1 MRSRR
6 VDGSINPLRQSLVS
20 RLGAGMI
27 VVVMGVSGSGKT
39 TIGRLLAERMG
50 WIFADADDY
59 FSQAYKDKMAAGY
72 PLTDEDRA
80 PWLWT
85 LNGLLRKWDDGG
97 TNGVLACSALK
108 EKYHEV
114 LEDRVPS
121 THIMF
126 IFLDGSRELI
136 ARRLAGRKHE
146 YMNPKLLDSQLA
158 TLERPDDAYRIVND
172 RAPGEIV
179 DQIQAYILRA
189 QNLTAETILE

>member
-1 MRSRR
+1 
-6 VDGSINPLRQSLVS
+6 
-20 RLGAGMI
+20 MI
-27 VVVMGVSGSGKT
+27 VVLMGVSGSGKT
-39 TIGRLLAERMG
+39 TIGKLLAERMG
-50 WIFADADDY
+50 WAFADADDY

-85 LNGLLRKWDDGG
+85 LNGVLRKWEEER

-136 ARRLAGRKHE
+136 AKRLAGRRHE

-158 TLERPDDAYRIVND
+158 TLERPDDAFRIVND
-172 RAPGEIV
+172 RAPREIV
-179 DQIQAYILRA
+179 DQIQTYILRA
-189 QNLTAETILE
+189 QNLAAETILE